1 MHCPLPLTLPPPT
14 GLQRQTS
21 QVKNQHTP
29 TRNWP
34 GLMERRRKGTGG
46 SAEATRS
53 GNLREWQQ
61 VLPGQNPRNKR
72 KKSQG
77 KETLSVGSC
86 LPTEIWGRILEE
98 RLEEREGETIF
109 CRVATTSLSSAMAGE
124 VWGRARKSPLKK
136 QTSKQKDLGKGLSWG
151 AVVKTPCFQCR
162 GHKFNPRSRK

>member
-1 MHCPLPLTLPPPT
+1 MHCPLPLSLPPPMD
-14 GLQRQTS
+14 LQRQTS
-21 QVKNQHTP
+21 QVNKQHTP

-61 VLPGQNPRNKR
+61 FLAGQNPRNKR

-109 CRVATTSLSSAMAGE
+109 CRVATTSVFSD
-124 VWGRARKSPLKK
+124 GRRGLRKSQEISSEKTNK
-136 QTSKQKDLGKGLSWG
+136 QTKRPRKGTFLGCSG
-151 AVVKTPCFQCR
+151 
-162 GHKFNPRSRK
+162 